1 MEKKR
6 KVKYEKNSYQKH
18 PFIKNLRLL
27 FEVFFIYYNRNPFL
41 FSCKNSFTKNSI
53 SDLAHDIN
61 RQVCRNGGQSDDL
74 ARANSKNKVSRCC
87 AHGLRYGIPQ
97 RSIGAHVVSAI
108 LFKIDAL
115 DLLTKAFSSK
125 CLAKSKPQNFGVAT
139 SLHCAQV
146 KYCKTPLFADYLHRQ
161 TLWKGTTS

>member
-1 MEKKR
+1 MF
-6 KVKYEKNSYQKH
+6 ST
-18 PFIKNLRLL
+18 L
-27 FEVFFIYYNRNPFL
+27 FKEHAMCVSSNDFVPSVLPACQVYVHR
-41 FSCKNSFTKNSI
+41 SI
-53 SDLAHDIN
+53 AHDIN

-74 ARANSKNKVSRCC
+74 ARATSKNKVSRCC

-115 DLLTKAFSSK
+115 DLLAKAFSSK
-125 CLAKSKPQNFGVAT
+125 CLAKSKPQNFGMAT